1 MLGGGTTQ
9 GWTSQM
15 STTSRRM
22 KLLGFSGRSVGLTNS
37 LLTLRSLAVHVSE
50 VVRWRSQKRPINQ
63 LIQSMYGIF
72 TTYIWLIFAVNVG
85 KDTIHGCYG
94 Q

>member
-1 MLGGGTTQ
+1 
-9 GWTSQM
+9 M

-63 LIQSMYGIF
+63 AIQSMYGIF
-72 TTYIWLIFAVNVG
+72 TYIYHIYLHLV
-85 KDTIHGCYG
+85 DLYG
-94 Q
+94 TCR